1 MYTNF
6 IKFIKESRLVET
18 SSEYLRMLKE
28 AGDPTDEGDE
38 VDPEEFDD
46 FEDEEADE
54 GEGNESEGGEE
65 NEEDTGEK
73 EDTEEN
79 EPKRREE
86 VKPEDAPVFVD
97 SNISLLKKNMQEYS
111 QELNQQLLAS
121 DNDFVL
127 NDVDID
133 SRSAGNVYTVVDAEL
148 DGYKIKVDIM
158 APLGSVV
165 TDAENPN
172 RITNVY
178 VTMNVYT
185 PDLEVLGTKIENR
198 VEMKKLDAV
207 YLQEMAR
214 EIISKKS

>member
-1 MYTNF
+1 M
-6 IKFIKESRLVET
+6 VET